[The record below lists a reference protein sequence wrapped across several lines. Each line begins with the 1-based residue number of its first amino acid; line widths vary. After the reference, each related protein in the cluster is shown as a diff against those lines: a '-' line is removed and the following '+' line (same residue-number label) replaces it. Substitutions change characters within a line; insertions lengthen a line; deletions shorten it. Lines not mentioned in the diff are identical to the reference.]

1 MAASVETVWKFFK
14 KNKTEL
20 PHDLAIPLLSIYSKE
35 LQALYQRRI
44 CTPTAAFFTTAKRW
58 KQPERPLTEEWIN
71 RTGHIHPME
80 QYSDFKRKEIPAPAT
95 AWTKAK

>member
-58 KQPERPLTEEWIN
+58 KKPERPFLEEGIN
-71 RTGHIHPME
+71 R
-80 QYSDFKRKEIPAPAT
+80 KRHKQQKKQE
-95 AWTKAK
+95 